1 MRLLKG
7 LFIMALVS
15 VLVLIPA
22 MTVCGASDIITV
34 SAESASVSVKKGKVY
49 NNKRG
54 RLYTGWYTLNRH
66 RYYAENGKRI
76 KGWKKISK
84 KYYYFDTDYSLA
96 KNRIVGS
103 ASKGY

>member
-34 SAESASVSVKKGKVY
+34 SAESVKKGKVY
-49 NNKRG
+49 NKRG

-76 KGWKKISK
+76 KDKGLEKDQQKILL
-84 KYYYFDTDYSLA
+84 F
-96 KNRIVGS
+96 
-103 ASKGY
+103 

>member
-49 NNKRG
+49 NKRG

-76 KGWKKISK
+76 KDKGLEKDQQKILL
-84 KYYYFDTDYSLA
+84 F
-96 KNRIVGS
+96 
-103 ASKGY
+103 